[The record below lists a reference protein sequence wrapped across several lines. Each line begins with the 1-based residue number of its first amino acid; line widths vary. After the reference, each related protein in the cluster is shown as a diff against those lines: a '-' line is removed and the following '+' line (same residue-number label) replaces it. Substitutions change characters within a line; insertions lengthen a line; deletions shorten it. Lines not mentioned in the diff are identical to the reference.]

1 MSPNHVRRKAEPGAA
16 MKKTAI
22 MLLCLASLPAWAQ
35 PLKPGLWELS
45 NRVASASPETMAV
58 MAAAQQQMANMA
70 PEQRKAMEQM
80 MARHGVNLSL
90 ADGGGVKLTYCLTRD
105 MAEKQELPAGQPG
118 QCTTTRTPV
127 PGGMNVTFNCTRPPS
142 SGSGQVIFNG
152 DTAYSMR
159 MNVNSSA
166 QGKPQNMVVEGS
178 GRWLG
183 ADCGSVAPAAPLA
196 PPSKP
201 GPDVKAPTRRDQ

>member
-1 MSPNHVRRKAEPGAA
+1 MN
-16 MKKTAI
+16 KTAMTI
-22 MLLCLASLPAWAQ
+22 LCCAALPAFAQ

-45 NRVASASPETMAV
+45 NRIASASPETMAV

-80 MARHGVNLSL
+80 MARHGVSMNLGE
-90 ADGGGVKLTYCLTRD
+90 DGGVKLTYCMTPE
-105 MAEKQELPAGQPG
+105 MAEKQELPSGQPG
-118 QCTTTRTPV
+118 QCSTTRTPV
-127 PGGMNVTFNCTRPPS
+127 PGGVNVTFNCTRPPS
-142 SGSGQVIFNG
+142 NGSGQVIFNG

-166 QGKPQNMVVEGS
+166 HGKPQSMLVEGS
-178 GRWLG
+178 GRWIS
-183 ADCGSVAPAAPLA
+183 ADCGGAATPSPAA

-201 GPDVKAPTRRDQ
+201 GPDLKAPTRRAQ

>member
-1 MSPNHVRRKAEPGAA
+1 
-16 MKKTAI
+16 MKTRSFL
-22 MLLCLASLPAWAQ
+22 LLCLAAAPAMAQ
-35 PLKPGLWELS
+35 TLKPGLWELD
-45 NRVASASPETMAV
+45 NRIASASPEMMAV

-80 MARHGVNLSL
+80 MARHGVNLGL
-90 ADGGGVKLTYCLTRD
+90 GDNGGVKLTYCLTKD
-105 MAEKQELPAGQPG
+105 MADKQDLPAGQPG

-127 PGGMNVTFNCTRPPS
+127 PGGLNVTFNCTRPPS
-142 SGSGQVIFNG
+142 SGNGQVIFNG
-152 DTAYSMR
+152 NTAYSMR

-183 ADCGSVAPAAPLA
+183 ADCGSVAAPAPAA

-201 GPDVKAPTRRDQ
+201 GPEVQPVTRRAQ